1 MTQPHENE
9 TASPAALRAEQ
20 MVNEVGARLGM
31 WAGSVMTRMQRAAG
45 ALNQEANRMDTP
57 GAEAEQGQ
65 DTHTTPPMT
74 QRAAEQGQE
83 THSVPPA
90 MQRAEELVG
99 KAGEYAT
106 RWTLTGNMNLRR
118 AMARLRE
125 DMEDMWVEAHEI
137 EHHLHEKPHQEPPS
151 EQAH

>member
-1 MTQPHENE
+1 MNQPHENE
-9 TASPAALRAEQ
+9 TASPAKLRAEQ
-20 MVNEVGARLGM
+20 VVNEVGERFGM

-45 ALNQEANRMDTP
+45 ALNHEANRMDTP

-65 DTHTTPPMT
+65 DTHT
-74 QRAAEQGQE
+74 
-83 THSVPPA
+83 

-99 KAGEYAT
+99 KAGQYAT

>member
-9 TASPAALRAEQ
+9 TASPAMLRAEQ
-20 MVNEVGARLGM
+20 VVNEVGERFGM

-57 GAEAEQGQ
+57 GAKAKQGQ
-65 DTHTTPPMT
+65 DTH
-74 QRAAEQGQE
+74 
-83 THSVPPA
+83 A

>member
-9 TASPAALRAEQ
+9 TASPAMLRAEQ
-20 MVNEVGARLGM
+20 VVNEVGERFGM
-31 WAGSVMTRMQRAAG
+31 WAGSVMTRMQRATG

-65 DTHTTPPMT
+65 DTQTTPSMT
-74 QRAAEQGQE
+74 QQAAKQGQDI
-83 THSVPPA
+83 HA

-106 RWTLTGNMNLRR
+106 RWTITGNMNLRR

-125 DMEDMWVEAHEI
+125 DMEDMWIEAHEI
-137 EHHLHEKPHQEPPS
+137 EHHLYEKPRQEPPS